1 MSNTENTTQDAG
13 GAERSATQPGVTP
26 DGCRALRWGAAAAV
40 LAGLAGAMALVYWQN
55 RPTVLPATMGV
66 PGMDGRPADL
76 PVKNNVRIGTIFI
89 PGTGKPSTL
98 TGTWPGFRGPDFSNI
113 APAPSAPLATTWP
126 TNGPKALWM
135 VETGEGCAAPI
146 VSKGCVYLLDY
157 DETAR
162 ADVLRCLSLDDGREL
177 WRRGYGVQLKRNH
190 GMSRTVPAVS
200 EPYVITIGPRG
211 HVMCT
216 ETGTGRFLWGIDME
230 RRFGTKIP
238 DWYTGQCPL
247 IDGDSVVLAPAGTNT
262 FMLGVELATGKTVW
276 ETPSGGRWKMSHSSV
291 VPAVIAGRRM
301 YVYAAIGCLAGV
313 AADGPDRGKL
323 LWQTPEWR
331 ANVIAPSPVILPD
344 DRLFVTAGYGAG
356 SMLFQVTRE
365 GAAFAVKTLKK
376 FATRAGLACEQHTPI
391 FHQNRLF
398 SVLPKD
404 AGANK
409 NTFACADTEG
419 TILWTSGDGMRF
431 GIGPFLVVGDR
442 FLILD
447 DEGVLTMARASTE
460 RFIPMAR
467 AKVLPGHDSWGPLAI
482 AGTRLLLRDFKHLM
496 CVELGEQKVIP

>member
-1 MSNTENTTQDAG
+1 
-13 GAERSATQPGVTP
+13 
-26 DGCRALRWGAAAAV
+26 V
-40 LAGLAGAMALVYWQN
+40 LAGIVGAMALVFWHTQ
-55 RPTVLPATMGV
+55 PSTLSIAVSV
-66 PGMDGRPADL
+66 PGMDGRPVDL
-76 PVKNNVRIGTIFI
+76 PLKDNVRIGTIFI
-89 PGTGKPSTL
+89 PGTGKPSSL
-98 TGTWPGFRGPDFSNI
+98 PGTWPRFRGQDFSNI
-113 APAPSAPLATTWP
+113 VSAPSAQLAETWP
-126 TNGPKALWM
+126 TNGPKSLWT

-162 ADVLRCLSLDDGREL
+162 ADVLRCLSLDDGQEL
-177 WRRGYGVQLKRNH
+177 WRRGYGVQIKRNH

-200 EPYVITIGPRG
+200 EPYVVTIGPRG

-247 IDGDSVVLAPAGTNT
+247 IDGDTVVLAPAGTNT

-276 ETPSGGRWKMSHSSV
+276 ETSSEGRWKMSHSSV

-301 YVYAAIGCLAGV
+301 FVYAAVGCLAGV

-331 ANVIAPSPVILPD
+331 ANVIAPSPVVLTD
-344 DRLFVTAGYGAG
+344 NRLFVTAGYGAG
-356 SMLFQVTRE
+356 SMLFQISRE
-365 GAAFAVKTLKK
+365 GDTFTVTTIKK
-376 FATRAGLACEQHTPI
+376 YNTRSGLACEQHTPI

-398 SVLPKD
+398 AVLPKD

-419 TILWTSGDGMRF
+419 TILWTSGDEVRF
-431 GIGPFLVVGDR
+431 GIGPFIVVGDR

-447 DEGVLTMARASTE
+447 DEGVLTMARVSTE

-467 AKVLPGHDSWGPLAI
+467 AKVLPGHDSWGPLAVV
-482 AGTRLLLRDFKHLM
+482 GTRLLLRDFKHLM
-496 CVELGEQKVIP
+496 CVDLGEQKGNP